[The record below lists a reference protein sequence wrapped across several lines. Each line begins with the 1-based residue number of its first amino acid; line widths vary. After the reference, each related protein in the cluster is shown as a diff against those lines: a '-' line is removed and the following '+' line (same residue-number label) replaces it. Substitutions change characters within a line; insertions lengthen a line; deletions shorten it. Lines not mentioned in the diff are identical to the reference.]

1 MAFAGSTFHLHG
13 LSAGKKKE
21 LGALVEANGGV
32 VSYIFGKTVR
42 DYNLIHTRF
51 WFFLSLFFLSAFT

>member
-21 LGALVEANGGV
+21 LAALVEANGGV

-42 DYNLIHTRF
+42 D
-51 WFFLSLFFLSAFT
+51 